1 MNRLSG
7 WEPKRAGVFGHER
20 RLLARGGARTVQRGA
35 LVIALSMAAMVNPD
49 LTATARAAGVSTG
62 MTAAPGDSGSKVPDA
77 SAPVA
82 EPPVGADGGSG
93 MGIAAAPSPEMSDAE
108 EIAMINEWRLRYGR
122 IYRAEKIFRVVSF
135 LGLGTTGLGI
145 AGLVF
150 AGSACDE
157 DEDPCTIRQA
167 SWGIT
172 GAGIGL
178 SVGGLGGWLAYRII
192 RQRHVDAVLQ
202 DSVVRLEPSPTGLM
216 LRF

>member
-1 MNRLSG
+1 M
-7 WEPKRAGVFGHER
+7 A
-20 RLLARGGARTVQRGA
+20 LALAMM
-35 LVIALSMAAMVNPD
+35 VISAVS
-49 LTATARAAGVSTG
+49 ATASAEEPT
-62 MTAAPGDSGSKVPDA
+62 APGAVGEGVAQD
-77 SAPVA
+77 VA
-82 EPPVGADGGSG
+82 EDAD
-93 MGIAAAPSPEMSDAE
+93 AAADAAVPEVGTAGPATPDMSDAE

-157 DEDPCTIRQA
+157 DEDPCTLRQV

-202 DSVVRLEPSPTGLM
+202 DGVVRLEPSPTGLT

>member
-1 MNRLSG
+1 
-7 WEPKRAGVFGHER
+7 
-20 RLLARGGARTVQRGA
+20 
-35 LVIALSMAAMVNPD
+35 
-49 LTATARAAGVSTG
+49 
-62 MTAAPGDSGSKVPDA
+62 
-77 SAPVA
+77 
-82 EPPVGADGGSG
+82 
-93 MGIAAAPSPEMSDAE
+93 
-108 EIAMINEWRLRYGR
+108 MINEWRLRYGR

-150 AGSACDE
+150 VVPPVTRTN
-157 DEDPCTIRQA
+157 PCTLRQV

-202 DSVVRLEPSPTGLM
+202 DGVVRLEPSPTGLT